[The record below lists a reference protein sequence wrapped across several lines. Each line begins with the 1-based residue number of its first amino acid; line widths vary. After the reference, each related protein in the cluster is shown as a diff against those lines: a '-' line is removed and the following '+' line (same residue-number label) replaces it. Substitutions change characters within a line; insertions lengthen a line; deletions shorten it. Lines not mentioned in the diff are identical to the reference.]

1 MKRGANGTS
10 RHAPVRGKEPHSM
23 SYDEFEELV
32 GVLCRKLQGMSL
44 HDPVICGI
52 ERGGLVPGVV
62 MSHTLGWPFI
72 SIRAGDPMPSGGDA
86 VVVDDMLD
94 TGRTY
99 DTMHGYAAYAVLVA
113 RRVVPGLAYG
123 RLHDGGWVIFPWEA
137 GAGTPAGVPAVTLPV
152 RSSAP
157 SIPLPAA

>member
-1 MKRGANGTS
+1 MKGGANGTS
-10 RHAPVRGKEPHSM
+10 RYASVRGTEPHSM
-23 SYDEFEELV
+23 SYDEFEEMV
-32 GVLCRKLQGMSL
+32 GVLCRKLQEMNL

-72 SIRAGDPMPSGGDA
+72 PIRAGDPMPSRGDA

-99 DTMHGYAAYAVLVA
+99 DAMHGYAAYAVLVA
-113 RRVVPGLAYG
+113 RRVVPGLVYG

-137 GAGTPAGVPAVTLPV
+137 GAGAPAEVPAVTPPV

-157 SIPLPAA
+157 SVPLPAA